1 MSWEIKG
8 DRPVYA
14 QLVEIIGQKIIKNEF
29 PPDSKLPSVRDLAAM
44 AEVNPNTM
52 QKALVELETEGLIN
66 SVRTKGKYVTND
78 VGLIENY
85 KRKLAIKELGAFVGR
100 MKDLGF
106 DEEEIKQLV
115 DKEVNDGNSIRN

>member
-66 SVRTKGKYVTND
+66 SVRTTGKYVTND

>member
-1 MSWEIKG
+1 MSWELKG

-44 AEVNPNTM
+44 AEVNPNTL
-52 QKALVELETEGLIN
+52 QKALVELESEGLI
-66 SVRTKGKYVTND
+66 SSIRTTGKYVTND
-78 VGLIENY
+78 VDLIENY
-85 KRKLAIKELGAFVGR
+85 RRKLAVRELGAFVGK

-106 DEEEIKQLV
+106 EVEEIKQLV
-115 DKEVNDGNSIRN
+115 DKEVNDGNSFRN

>member
-52 QKALVELETEGLIN
+52 QKALVELETEGLI
-66 SVRTKGKYVTND
+66 SSIRTTGKYVTND
-78 VGLIENY
+78 VDLIQSY
-85 KRKLAIKELGAFVGR
+85 KRKLAVKELVAFVGK

-106 DEEEIKQLV
+106 QVEEIKQLV
-115 DKEVNDGNSIRN
+115 DKEINDGNSFRN

>member
-1 MSWEIKG
+1 MSWELKG

-52 QKALVELETEGLIN
+52 QKALVELESEGLI
-66 SVRTKGKYVTND
+66 SSIRTTGKYVTND
-78 VGLIENY
+78 VDLIENY
-85 KRKLAIKELGAFVGR
+85 RRKLAVRELGSFVGK

-106 DEEEIKQLV
+106 EVEEIKQLV
-115 DKEVNDGNSIRN
+115 DKEVNDGNSFRN

>member
-52 QKALVELETEGLIN
+52 QKALVELETEGLIS
-66 SVRTKGKYVTND
+66 SVRTTGKYVTND
-78 VGLIENY
+78 VDLIENY
-85 KRKLAIKELGAFVGR
+85 KRKLAVKELETFVR
-100 MKDLGF
+100 KMKDLGF
-106 DEEEIKQLV
+106 QVEEIKQLV
-115 DKEVNDGNSIRN
+115 DKEINNGNSFRN

>member
-1 MSWEIKG
+1 MSWELKG

-52 QKALVELETEGLIN
+52 QKALVELESEGLI
-66 SVRTKGKYVTND
+66 SSIRTTGKYVTND
-78 VGLIENY
+78 VDLIENY
-85 KRKLAIKELGAFVGR
+85 RRKLAVRELGAFVGK

-106 DEEEIKQLV
+106 EVEEIKQLV
-115 DKEVNDGNSIRN
+115 DKEVNDGNSFRN